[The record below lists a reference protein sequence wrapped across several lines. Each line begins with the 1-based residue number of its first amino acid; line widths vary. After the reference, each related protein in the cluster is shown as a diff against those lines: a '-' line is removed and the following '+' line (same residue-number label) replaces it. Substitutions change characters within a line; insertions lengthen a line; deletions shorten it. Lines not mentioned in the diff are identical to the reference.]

1 MGCRMKWVTL
11 AGGERIPALGQ
22 GTWRMGEDPRRR
34 AEEVRALQVGLDIG
48 LTLIDT
54 AEMYGSGRAEAI
66 VGEAVAGRRDE
77 VFIVSKVYPHNA
89 TRQGA
94 IEACERSLRRLGTD
108 RIDLY
113 LLHWRGSTPLAETL
127 EAFQI
132 LAVDGKVR
140 HFGVSNLDVDEMGS
154 LWALQGGRD
163 VAVNQVLYNLTRRG
177 IEWDLLP
184 WCRAEGVAVMAYSPF
199 EQGRL
204 GRTKGLAT
212 VAARHGVSDYQVALA
227 WLLQQDGVI
236 AIPKA
241 VQRHHIRENIAA
253 LDIALTEEDLAR
265 LDWAYPP
272 PQSASPLPV
281 L

>member
-1 MGCRMKWVTL
+1 MKTVTL
-11 AGGERIPALGQ
+11 KSGECVPALGQ
-22 GTWRMGEDPRRR
+22 GTWRMGEDSRRR
-34 AEEVRALQVGLDIG
+34 SEEVRALKTGLDCG
-48 LTLIDT
+48 MTLIDT
-54 AEMYGSGRAEAI
+54 AEMYGSGRAEEI

-89 TRQGA
+89 TRRGA
-94 IEACERSLRRLGTD
+94 IQACERSLQRLGTD

-127 EAFQI
+127 EAFQV
-132 LAVDGKVR
+132 LADEGKVR
-140 HFGVSNLDVDEMGS
+140 HYGVSNLDAGEMETVNG
-154 LWALQGGRD
+154 LAGGD
-163 VAVNQVLYNLTRRG
+163 TVAVDQVLYNLTRRG

-184 WCRAEGVAVMAYSPF
+184 WCRDHDVAVMAYSPF

-204 GRTKGLAT
+204 GRTRGLSS
-212 VAARHGVSDYQVALA
+212 VARRHGVSEYQVALA
-227 WLLQQDGVI
+227 WVLRHDAMI

-241 VQRHHIRENIAA
+241 VQPDHIRENAA
-253 LDIALTEEDLAR
+253 AGDIALSAEDLAQ

-272 PQSASPLPV
+272 PKAASPLPV